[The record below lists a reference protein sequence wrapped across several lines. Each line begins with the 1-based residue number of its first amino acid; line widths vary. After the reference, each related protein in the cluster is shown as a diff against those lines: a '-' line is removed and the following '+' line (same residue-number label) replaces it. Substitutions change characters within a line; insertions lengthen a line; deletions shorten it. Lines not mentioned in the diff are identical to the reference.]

1 MKRNLNILKCVYGYN
16 FNSKINENCEN
27 KQDNGCAFEN
37 KHIHRLNK
45 HMKYI
50 YVKENVY
57 NCKDL
62 IDF

>member
-1 MKRNLNILKCVYGYN
+1 MDTISIVKLN
-16 FNSKINENCEN
+16 KIVEIN
-27 KQDNGCAFEN
+27 KIIDVCEN
-37 KHIHRLNK
+37 KHIHSLYK
-45 HMKYI
+45 YIKYI

>member
-1 MKRNLNILKCVYGYN
+1 MDTVSIVKLIKIVEINKIMDVHLKTSIYIVLYKY
-16 FNSKINENCEN
+16 I
-27 KQDNGCAFEN
+27 
-37 KHIHRLNK
+37 
-45 HMKYI
+45 KYI